1 MINYPQTAWLQTTHT
16 YYLIVCKGQSFSY
29 GIPGFLCLRTSPK
42 ATRYENSAKGGSV
55 FKLTHIV
62 VFDKRGFLTG
72 YYPEMPVP
80 WRLGPSIEQHKVW
93 QLAHLRMPGKEVR
106 EDVEKASASCNLAEN
121 ASA

>member
-1 MINYPQTAWLQTTHT
+1 M
-16 YYLIVCKGQSFSY
+16 
-29 GIPGFLCLRTSPK
+29 
-42 ATRYENSAKGGSV
+42 
-55 FKLTHIV
+55 
-62 VFDKRGFLTG
+62 VFDKWGFLTG